1 VRLTRK
7 QLILL
12 CLACAFALGGSAY
25 GYYWWAVDRFFQSTD
40 DAYVGGD
47 VTPISPHIVGFV
59 ADVAVKDNELVHAG
73 QLLVGLDDR
82 DVRAAADH
90 ADAVLEQRTATLGS
104 LRAKYELQQSA
115 IRQASADLD
124 AKAAQADFAKVDAER
139 YHTLALSNYGS
150 RQDAER
156 TSALDAQARASV
168 ASAQAALAA
177 AKQQLTVLNADISEA
192 AAAVAQARA
201 DLETAR
207 LNLGYAEIRAP
218 IDGYV
223 GNRAARVGAYV
234 SQGTY
239 LLTIVP
245 AHGLWVDANFK
256 EDQLARM
263 KAGQPASVVADTLPG
278 HVFHGHL
285 LSLAPATGA
294 VFSVIPPENATGNF
308 TKIVQ
313 RVAVRIALDDNDPDS
328 AMIRPGLSIIA
339 TIDTRAPPR
348 SRAMNESASD
358 NWIRGIV
365 PFVVMCFGGFMALLD
380 IQIVASSLQ
389 NIGGGLSA
397 AQDEI
402 SWVQTAYL
410 IAEIIVIPLSGWL
423 TRVFST
429 RWLFTASAAGFT
441 ATSILCGLAWDI
453 HSMILFRAL
462 QGALGASMIP
472 IVFTTSLHYFQA
484 PRRVYSAAVVG
495 TIASVAPTLGPII
508 GGWITDT
515 LN

>member
-1 VRLTRK
+1 MDALTKWSARAQKQTKVQLTRK

-47 VTPISPHIVGFV
+47 VTPISPHIAGFV

-73 QLLVGLDDR
+73 QLLVRLDDR

-339 TIDTRAPPR
+339 TIDTRAQPR
-348 SRAMNESASD
+348 
-358 NWIRGIV
+358 
-365 PFVVMCFGGFMALLD
+365 
-380 IQIVASSLQ
+380 
-389 NIGGGLSA
+389 A
-397 AQDEI
+397 AQ
-402 SWVQTAYL
+402 
-410 IAEIIVIPLSGWL
+410 
-423 TRVFST
+423 
-429 RWLFTASAAGFT
+429 
-441 ATSILCGLAWDI
+441 
-453 HSMILFRAL
+453 
-462 QGALGASMIP
+462 
-472 IVFTTSLHYFQA
+472 
-484 PRRVYSAAVVG
+484 
-495 TIASVAPTLGPII
+495 
-508 GGWITDT
+508 
-515 LN
+515 